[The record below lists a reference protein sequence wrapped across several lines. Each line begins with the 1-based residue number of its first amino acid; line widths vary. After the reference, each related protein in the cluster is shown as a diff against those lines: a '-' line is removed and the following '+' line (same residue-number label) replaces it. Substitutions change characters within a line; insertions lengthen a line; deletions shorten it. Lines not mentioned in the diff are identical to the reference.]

1 MCFKQFCAKQ
11 VPVTGWP
18 EPELFQHSRATSL
31 SWYVGETCNSGT
43 AHRTEPVTSDVS
55 IPRAACSRAL
65 GDQQEAS
72 SWGWIRLKSL
82 SSLPSLSLSAF
93 SLSPL
98 YPLPLSPSLPLSL
111 PPCLP
116 FLSNSSL
123 LWFCVFFCFLFWR
136 ELCPKCMK
144 NDHKYS
150 WTFLG
155 LGLANLNF
163 SVDQAVWFFLTK
175 ENQLFASHHCTMKPS
190 IWKEFRTSLINVCS
204 YSKTI

>member
-18 EPELFQHSRATSL
+18 RARALPSTPGLLHVVGMWEKLATLGLPIVQSL
-31 SWYVGETCNSGT
+31 SRLMCEHSKGQ
-43 AHRTEPVTSDVS
+43 R
-55 IPRAACSRAL
+55 CSEQL
-65 GDQQEAS
+65 GDQQGDVFMGVNQTKEP
-72 SWGWIRLKSL
+72 W
-82 SSLPSLSLSAF
+82 SSLPALSPSQLFSLSL
-93 SLSPL
+93 
-98 YPLPLSPSLPLSL
+98 YPSLSPSLPLS
-111 PPCLP
+111 PSCLP

-175 ENQLFASHHCTMKPS
+175 ENQLFCIPSLHHEALHLEGIPH
-190 IWKEFRTSLINVCS
+190 L
-204 YSKTI
+204 